1 MLWAISCPW
10 KTNIATWWHS
20 FSCASVANVYWFAWY
35 SQVIGLHFLGFIY
48 HVCHYTIHINL
59 IIKITAL
66 KKCKLM
72 LLYWFQSSVLFNK
85 LWIKNNIL
93 DIRFE
98 STLAGIQ
105 YTFSIFSMYFS
116 DEKYN
121 WSILH
126 LCFEITLESKN
137 CNAIF

>member
-1 MLWAISCPW
+1 MVWAISCPW

-59 IIKITAL
+59 ITKITAL

-85 LWIKNNIL
+85 LWIKNYIF

-105 YTFSIFSMYFS
+105 YTLSTGVLLVYLVCTSQMKSTIQVYFIYAL
-116 DEKYN
+116 KLL
-121 WSILH
+121 IKKL
-126 LCFEITLESKN
+126 
-137 CNAIF
+137 